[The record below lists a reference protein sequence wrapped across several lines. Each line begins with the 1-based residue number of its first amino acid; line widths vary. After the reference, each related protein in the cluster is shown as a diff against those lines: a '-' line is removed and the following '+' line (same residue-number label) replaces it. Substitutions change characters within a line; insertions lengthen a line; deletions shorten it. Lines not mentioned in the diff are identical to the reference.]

1 MSSQAADVHLDKNID
16 VENSSV
22 EGSPVE
28 ALSVEG
34 LARRMARELWDY
46 TGGLPG
52 RRVPLMILQERL
64 GLEDEAPLRAA
75 TQLGI
80 EQAWFEE
87 FGDNTN
93 IRLTGA
99 GRCIG

>member
-1 MSSQAADVHLDKNID
+1 MSSQAADVHKDANID
-16 VENSSV
+16 VEKSSV
-22 EGSPVE
+22 EVQCLE
-28 ALSVEG
+28 TLSVEG
-34 LARRMARELWDY
+34 LARRLARELWDY
-46 TGGLPG
+46 TGGLTG
-52 RRVPLMILQERL
+52 RWVPLMIIQERL

-75 TQLGI
+75 AQLGV

-87 FGDNTN
+87 FGDNSN

>member
-1 MSSQAADVHLDKNID
+1 MSSQAADVHKDANID
-16 VENSSV
+16 VEKSSV
-22 EGSPVE
+22 EALPVE

-34 LARRMARELWDY
+34 LARRIAREVWDY

-52 RRVPLMILQERL
+52 RWVPLMIVQQRL
-64 GLEDEAPLRAA
+64 GLEDEAPMLAA
-75 TQLGI
+75 AQLGL

-87 FGDNTN
+87 FGGNN
-93 IRLTGA
+93 SIRLTGA